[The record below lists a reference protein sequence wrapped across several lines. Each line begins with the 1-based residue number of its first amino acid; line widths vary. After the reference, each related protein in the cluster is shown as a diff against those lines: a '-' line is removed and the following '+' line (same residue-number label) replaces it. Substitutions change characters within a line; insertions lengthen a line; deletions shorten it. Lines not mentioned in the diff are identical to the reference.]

1 MEGSPNPNT
10 LVKLA
15 APVATGPQSG
25 SLAFIGSREL
35 KSRVQDVQQAMDAVM
50 KEDVH
55 YGVVPGA
62 KKKSLW
68 KAGAEALCM
77 AFGLVPS
84 LRTTVTADDPDRVI
98 RWKGSQYADG
108 PSGRVK
114 VEVEGE
120 TQGIYE
126 VVAVCDLLNN
136 AGQILA
142 SCSASAN
149 NLENKY
155 RTLSVWDTRNTL
167 RRMAEKRAHVAAVLM
182 ATGAS
187 DMFSQDLEDV
197 AEDGTPIA
205 RNGSAA
211 KPSGNGNG
219 HAAATNGL
227 SDKQNGL
234 AFIKAKGLLS
244 GDELD
249 GFMTWFKGLP
259 KGAKPA
265 LDDLCAGGSQ
275 AEKVMAAWR
284 KAAAAPATAADASKD
299 AQAQAAAAGTEVAK

>member
-1 MEGSPNPNT
+1 
-10 LVKLA
+10 
-15 APVATGPQSG
+15 
-25 SLAFIGSREL
+25 
-35 KSRVQDVQQAMDAVM
+35 
-50 KEDVH
+50 
-55 YGVVPGA
+55 
-62 KKKSLW
+62 
-68 KAGAEALCM
+68 M
-77 AFGLVPS
+77 AFSLVPS

-108 PSGRVK
+108 PNGRVK

-205 RNGSAA
+205 RGTSA
-211 KPSGNGNG
+211 KPAGSGSGAHG
-219 HAAATNGL
+219 AATNGL
-227 SDKQNGL
+227 NDKQNGL
-234 AFIKAKGLLS
+234 AYMKAKALLS
-244 GDELD
+244 GDELNQ
-249 GFMTWFKGLP
+249 FMTWFKALP
-259 KGAKPA
+259 SGGKKA
-265 LDDLCAGGSQ
+265 LDDLCAGGSR
-275 AEKVMAAWR
+275 AENVTTAWR
-284 KAAAAPATAADASKD
+284 KATTATTAAPAASAAATTAAPAE
-299 AQAQAAAAGTEVAK
+299 GGAK

>member
-1 MEGSPNPNT
+1 MEGSPTPSA
-10 LVKLA
+10 LVKLQ

-25 SLAFIGSREL
+25 SLVFIGSREL

-77 AFGLVPS
+77 AFGLVPV
-84 LRTTVTADDPDRVI
+84 LRTTVTADDPERVI
-98 RWKGSQYADG
+98 RWKGTQYTDG

-126 VVAVCDLLNN
+126 VVAVCELLNMG
-136 AGQILA
+136 GQILA

-167 RRMAEKRAHVAAVLM
+167 RRMAEKRALVAAVLM

-205 RNGSAA
+205 RGASAKSAGSGAH
-211 KPSGNGNG
+211 G
-219 HAAATNGL
+219 AATNGL
-227 SDKQNGL
+227 NDKQNGL
-234 AFIKAKGLLS
+234 AYMKAKALLS
-244 GDELD
+244 GAELD
-249 GFMTWFKGLP
+249 GFMTWFKALP
-259 KGAKPA
+259 NGGKKA
-265 LDDLCAGGSQ
+265 LDDLCAGGSK
-275 AEKVMAAWR
+275 AENVTAAWR
-284 KAAAAPATAADASKD
+284 KAATAAATAPATTGAAATAAPAAE
-299 AQAQAAAAGTEVAK
+299 GGAK